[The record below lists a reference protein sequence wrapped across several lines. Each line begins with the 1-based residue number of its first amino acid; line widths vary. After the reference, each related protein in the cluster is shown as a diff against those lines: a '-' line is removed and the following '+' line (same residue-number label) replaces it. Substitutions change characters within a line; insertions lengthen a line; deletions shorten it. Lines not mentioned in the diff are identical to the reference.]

1 MRNFALVSWGMSA
14 AGLVLAAAV
23 AVLLAAGGAAGA
35 PGAGTASVVVPRG
48 ESVRIVLTAATE
60 FPDFS
65 TAFENAAR
73 LAIEDHP
80 TIRGFPVQLDVVQTT
95 CFGDNAGTAA
105 AIVAD
110 SRNAAVIGHFCS
122 MGFAS
127 ALPVYEAAGLVTI
140 SGSATGDDLPALGPT
155 VFDRTIVRDGDGGE
169 AWLQQVE
176 ALPSVAAW
184 NARYEARFGSPPA
197 QFAATYFD
205 ATALLLRRIQ
215 QASIISGKT
224 LVIDRA
230 ALAAAVRETTGYRG
244 VTCDVTL
251 DPATGNRVNDPDA
264 LARCAGA

>member
-1 MRNFALVSWGMSA
+1 MRTFALVSWGMSA
-14 AGLVLAAAV
+14 AGLVLAAWV

-35 PGAGTASVVVPRG
+35 PGAGAASVAVPRG
-48 ESVRIVLTAATE
+48 EPVRIVLTAATE

-80 TIRGFPVQLDVVQTT
+80 AIRGFPVQLDVLQTS

-122 MGFAS
+122 LGFAS
-127 ALPVYEAAGLVTI
+127 ALPVYEAAGVVAI
-140 SGSATGDDLPALGPT
+140 SGSATGDDLSALGPT

-169 AWLQQVE
+169 AWLQLVD
-176 ALPSVAAW
+176 ALPSVAVW

-197 QFAATYFD
+197 PFAAMYFD
-205 ATALLLRRIQ
+205 AASLLLKHLQQTSRIVD
-215 QASIISGKT
+215 GE

-230 ALAAAVRETTGYRG
+230 ALAAAVRGTTRYQG
-244 VTCDVTL
+244 VTCTVQL

-264 LARCAGA
+264 LARCGGA